1 MSLGRFIDLKRYC
14 CEHTAALSHCIYRN
28 YAVMVIYVEHCR
40 LMSPSLADNCR
51 TYSVI
56 IIVWLSK
63 LCEHRYCCGDSVDN
77 MGFCSFLKRINKSTL
92 HNKSVSYKQ
101 QLLKVIKNM
110 QYKDV
115 GIDVNAF
122 TPTAPWTQNSTFKE
136 CLEFSLIFFCYSYRS
151 IQRVHIKIFWGWKGA
166 DILFFPPLLWVTHH
180 ILHKVHTVR

>member
-77 MGFCSFLKRINKSTL
+77 MGFWSFLNNTGGTFYTIQICCVRYFYLFFKICNKR
-92 HNKSVSYKQ
+92 
-101 QLLKVIKNM
+101 
-110 QYKDV
+110 
-115 GIDVNAF
+115 IDVNAF
-122 TPTAPWTQNSTFKE
+122 TQKAPWTQNSSFKE
-136 CLEFSLIFFCYSYRS
+136 CLELSLIIFYWLLCYSYRS
-151 IQRVHIKIFWGWKGA
+151 IQTCSYKDFLR
-166 DILFFPPLLWVTHH
+166 
-180 ILHKVHTVR
+180 